1 MTRSTA
7 TPTSHPTVLNKTD
20 MCKSLNIST
29 QAFDKWEV
37 TVHSRVGRE
46 TFYTVAD
53 VVANRI
59 ANERKKAVPDPDD
72 DDAST
77 DAELMAE
84 RIRLTRAQAE
94 AQELKNERT
103 KRLVVPCDFI
113 TFVLSKISVQIASIL
128 DSIPLTIKRRFPEL
142 EQYQIDAIKGEIIK
156 AMNVAA
162 TVDQKLPEWLDDYID
177 ATTKDGD

>member
-1 MTRSTA
+1 MTRTA
-7 TPTSHPTVLNKTD
+7 GSSANQPVVLNKTD
-20 MCKSLNIST
+20 MAKSLNIST

-37 TVHSRVGRE
+37 PVHSKVGRE

-59 ANERKKAVPDPDD
+59 ANERKKAVQDPDD
-72 DDAST
+72 DESST

-103 KRLVVPCDFI
+103 KRLVVPCEFI

-128 DSIPLTIKRRFPEL
+128 DSIPLTIKRKFPEM
-142 EQYQIDAIKGEIIK
+142 EQYQIDAVKGEIIK

>member
-1 MTRSTA
+1 MTRSSA
-7 TPTSHPTVLNKTD
+7 LPSSTPALLNKTD

-29 QAFDKWEV
+29 QAFDKWDV

-59 ANERKKAVPDPDD
+59 ANERKKSQPETSDD
-72 DDAST
+72 DSAT

-113 TFVLSKISVQIASIL
+113 TFVLSKIAVQIASIL
-128 DSIPLTIKRRFPEL
+128 DQIPLTIKRKFPEL
-142 EQYQIDAIKGEIIK
+142 EQHQIDAVKGEIIK

>member
-1 MTRSTA
+1 MTGASQ
-7 TPTSHPTVLNKTD
+7 PTVLNKTD

-29 QAFDKWEV
+29 QAFDKWDV

-53 VVANRI
+53 VLANRL
-59 ANERKKAVPDPDD
+59 AHERKKAAPEPDD
-72 DDAST
+72 EGSAT

-94 AQELKNERT
+94 AQELKNERA
-103 KRLVVPCDFI
+103 KRLVVPCEFI
-113 TFVLSKISVQIASIL
+113 TFVLSKIAVQISSIL
-128 DSIPLTIKRRFPEL
+128 DQIPLTIKRKFPEL
-142 EQYQIDAIKGEIIK
+142 EQHQIDAVKGEIIK

-177 ATTKDGD
+177 ASTKDGD

>member
-1 MTRSTA
+1 MTGASQL
-7 TPTSHPTVLNKTD
+7 TVLNKTD

-29 QAFDKWEV
+29 QAFDKWDV

-53 VVANRI
+53 VLANRL
-59 ANERKKAVPDPDD
+59 AHERKKAAPEPDD
-72 DDAST
+72 EGSST

-94 AQELKNERT
+94 AQELKNERA
-103 KRLVVPCDFI
+103 KRLVVPCEFI
-113 TFVLSKISVQIASIL
+113 TFVLSKIAVQISSIL
-128 DSIPLTIKRRFPEL
+128 DQIPLTIKRKFPEL
-142 EQYQIDAIKGEIIK
+142 EQHQIDAVKGEIIK

-177 ATTKDGD
+177 ASTKDGD